1 MPNPEDPRP
10 EHPDSSTSV
19 LTDRREFL
27 QGAAAALSIATPL
40 SLVAGSDLAIAKPP
54 APAARQPFDYARLK
68 GMARTLAGAPYQAPS
83 EKLPPAVERLDW
95 DHWQAIRFRDD
106 RSLWAGE
113 GLRFQARFFHL
124 GFRIRKPVHL
134 YTVEGGFAQEIL
146 YDPAMFDYS
155 GSGLKGSEI
164 PSTIGFAGFRL
175 LFHTDW
181 VRDFAAF
188 QGASYFRAVD
198 VDRQYGMSQRG
209 LAIDTGSSTPEEF
222 PDFIA
227 YYLEKP
233 AKDSSVLTIYG
244 LLDSPSVAG
253 AYRFVID
260 ASEPLTMDIDA
271 ALYPRK
277 QIERLGIAPCT
288 SMFLVGKNDRRV
300 DNDWRPEIH
309 DSDGLQIW
317 SGDGEWIWRPL
328 MNPAGLRVN
337 SYTDEHPRGFGL
349 MQRERRFEQYQDDG
363 VFYDKRPDCWVEP
376 KGRWGKGA
384 VMLVEIPT
392 EDETSD
398 NIVAF
403 WNPAEKPQRG
413 QELLYAYR
421 LNWCRENPVVVD
433 LARVYATRT
442 GIGGII
448 GRRRTYFSWR
458 FVVDFVGGEL
468 PTMAENA
475 RLIPVISASRGR
487 VEITSVRP
495 LRPIN
500 GYRAMFDL
508 ALTDDSVEPIN
519 LRLYLSYDGQALSET
534 WLYQY
539 TPPPPAAR
547 KF

>member
-1 MPNPEDPRP
+1 MA
-10 EHPDSSTSV
+10 HS
-19 LTDRREFL
+19 L
-27 QGAAAALSIATPL
+27 AT
-40 SLVAGSDLAIAKPP
+40 
-54 APAARQPFDYARLK
+54 
-68 GMARTLAGAPYQAPS
+68 APYQAPS
-83 EKLPPAVERLDW
+83 LKLPPVVEKLDW
-95 DHWQAIRFRDD
+95 DHWQAIRFRDEH
-106 RSLWAGE
+106 SLWAGD
-113 GLRFQARFFHL
+113 GLRFQVRFFHL
-124 GFRIRKPVHL
+124 GFLIRKPVRMFS
-134 YTVEGGFAQEIL
+134 VDGGFAQEIL
-146 YDPAMFDYS
+146 YDPAMFDY
-155 GSGLKGSEI
+155 GNSGLHGNDV
-164 PSTIGFAGFRL
+164 PSNLGFAGFRL

-198 VDRQYGMSQRG
+198 IDRQYGMSQRG
-209 LAIDTGSSTPEEF
+209 LAIDCGASTPEEF
-222 PDFIA
+222 PDFVA

-260 ASEPLTMDIDA
+260 ATEPLTMDIDA

-277 QIERLGIAPCT
+277 QIERLGVAPCT

-309 DSDGLQIW
+309 DSDGLQVW
-317 SGDGEWIWRPL
+317 SGGGEWIWRPL

-363 VFYDKRPDCWVEP
+363 VFYEKRPDCWVEP
-376 KGRWGKGA
+376 KGSWARGA

-403 WNPAEKPQRG
+403 WSPADKPQRG

-442 GIGGII
+442 GVGGII
-448 GRRRTYFSWR
+448 GRKRTYFSWR
-458 FVVDFVGGEL
+458 FVVDFEGGQL
-468 PTMAENA
+468 PGLGDNPK
-475 RLIPVISASRGR
+475 LVPVISASRGR

-495 LRPIN
+495 LRSIN

-508 ALTDDSVEPIN
+508 ALADESVEPVN
-519 LRLYLSYDGQALSET
+519 LRMYISIDGQALSET

-539 TPPPPAAR
+539 TPPPVALR